1 METDAAVTIIPPVLP
16 VCVQWCIKCRAVGR
30 LDLPSHNTLHGL
42 MPPLA
47 GKWVRGGVE
56 WGVNSGSA
64 QEQSP
69 LFIHRPASLAGRL
82 PVCSSPTRPAG
93 DVLLLSLVRQVH
105 SRKLSDANSAWEQE
119 SSQGHG
125 FLSWG

>member
-1 METDAAVTIIPPVLP
+1 METDAAVTIMLPALP

-47 GKWVRGGVE
+47 GKWVRGGVGGG
-56 WGVNSGSA
+56 GVNSGFA

-69 LFIHRPASLAGRL
+69 LSIRGPASFGRAAACL
-82 PVCSSPTRPAG
+82 
-93 DVLLLSLVRQVH
+93 
-105 SRKLSDANSAWEQE
+105 
-119 SSQGHG
+119 
-125 FLSWG
+125 